1 MWLCVCACLAH
12 CGLCVC
18 DQTARAIAPV
28 HLSISEAAWSRMYV
42 CVCPVCLKSLH
53 APNIFGK
60 HSNFECTY
68 EYRIMCTSEMSEY
81 ILLTHTIMLCCTC
94 ARISIWHSMICIFC
108 VCVCMLVNK
117 SVRWAFPGR
126 RARTY
131 IERSWWE
138 MRLRKVHGS
147 CAPSRCHSTHFF

>member
-1 MWLCVCACLAH
+1 MDVAVCVCMFGTLRSV
-12 CGLCVC
+12 CVC

-94 ARISIWHSMICIFC
+94 ARISIWHSILYMYLLCLC
-108 VCVCMLVNK
+108 VYV
-117 SVRWAFPGR
+117 G
-126 RARTY
+126 
-131 IERSWWE
+131 E
-138 MRLRKVHGS
+138 
-147 CAPSRCHSTHFF
+147 